1 MYRGS
6 DLATIVSEHKD
17 LAENED
23 IVVLRSSIDS
33 LPKAAMP
40 SVQEAPWR
48 VSFVDGPVRYETW
61 RGTGAILY
69 VTTDGETI
77 AYRGND
83 LDAIVA
89 AHPELKARPEMTVVR
104 RRITQIPEYRLR
116 TQPYA
121 NKIER
126 AAWLDMTVKPDT
138 TDVVVYESTPEG
150 TWSTHNWSGKDYRD
164 IARAEADF
172 RARGPLWF
180 DLDFGASNAIG
191 MYFITESFGGMFDGD
206 ITLSAGGATAE
217 LLTAD
222 LITTIDNLYEVY
234 FLGIVDTAATFTS
247 ASVGNIGGGF
257 FTYTVDD
264 ITTGRTTTANNAVP
278 LPGTLALVMA
288 GLVAWLPTR
297 RR

>member
-1 MYRGS
+1 MRSPLPLIAAAACLGLFAPGAIADDMAGDTAVATKAQVRLEGPVRVMTSGAVELRSPLGSDDVSLFVRRAEADHPSHTYVVYRGS

-180 DLDFGASNAIG
+180 DLDFGA
-191 MYFITESFGGMFDGD
+191 
-206 ITLSAGGATAE
+206 
-217 LLTAD
+217 D
-222 LITTIDNLYEVY
+222 LPDLP
-234 FLGIVDTAATFTS
+234 
-247 ASVGNIGGGF
+247 
-257 FTYTVDD
+257 
-264 ITTGRTTTANNAVP
+264 P
-278 LPGTLALVMA
+278 LPD
-288 GLVAWLPTR
+288 LPNPFN
-297 RR
+297 